1 MNAKDRKLLE
11 ISCKK
16 TLIKIIKENK
26 KIKKLDFFERIE
38 MYNSVKEMS
47 YNEALS
53 MLINNGKPLTLE
65 QTREFESGV
74 GKAAKYGGSA
84 IIGGAIAGPIGSAA
98 GLAGMYIYRKFS
110 NTCVRQHL
118 GDKPAQLKCR
128 MEAIKKAMY
137 QIKVDMRQCYLTKN
151 PDKCVKKLNNSLAKW
166 QVKFQQLLIQYNKS
180 KKLNQEI

>member
-74 GKAAKYGGSA
+74 GESA
-84 IIGGAIAGPIGSAA
+84 IIGGAIAGPIGGAIA

-110 NTCVRQHL
+110 DPCVRQHL

-166 QVKFQQLLIQYNKS
+166 QSKFQQLLIQYNKS
-180 KKLNQEI
+180 EKLDQEI